1 MTWWKKDTV
10 HKKLRPITYC
20 RNSAEVGRENSSEI
34 QEETSQ
40 TFAEKSGL
48 NKELRPEFQE
58 LVKRVVEDNSIIFVP
73 VIDVSQWEQFQDTKR
88 RRTKS

>member
-20 RNSAEVGRENSSEI
+20 RNSAEVGRENSSKI

-48 NKELRPEFQE
+48 NEMRSEFQA
-58 LVKRVVEDNSIIFVP
+58 LMKRVAEDHSVIFVP
-73 VIDVSQWEQFQDTKR
+73 VIDVSRRQRFQGRNYRKA
-88 RRTKS
+88 KS